1 MTKNVIST
9 FPIQAR
15 PCVPIFGQ
23 IPFQFDPYETTTLA
37 GYHYE
42 PWTRHTNTA
51 RYMAGVTG
59 VTKNIR
65 RDAAFMAEK
74 IFGVPVQWES
84 DDIAIV
90 QPRDLILRII
100 TPAGFKA
107 IYPDLDFSSER
118 ILPHTIGV
126 TFVVG
131 SLGTVRHVL
140 TQNRVPFHLTRDG
153 IAVPRQRACNT
164 IIEFIERL

>member
-1 MTKNVIST
+1 
-9 FPIQAR
+9 
-15 PCVPIFGQ
+15 
-23 IPFQFDPYETTTLA
+23 
-37 GYHYE
+37 
-42 PWTRHTNTA
+42 
-51 RYMAGVTG
+51 
-59 VTKNIR
+59 
-65 RDAAFMAEK
+65 MAEK

-90 QPRDLILRII
+90 QPRDLILRIV

-118 ILPHTIGV
+118 ILPHTTGV

-131 SLGTVRHVL
+131 SLGTVRDIL